1 MTITLDLVDLVL
13 FSLLTLQRGR
23 EVREDRWLCNALH
36 PFDVSGAVH
45 VEAAEPEED
54 DSKDNGGEN
63 HPGTDSEDN
72 SQDTDN
78 CQTNLQLYVGVTFD
92 S

>member
-1 MTITLDLVDLVL
+1 M
-13 FSLLTLQRGR
+13 
-23 EVREDRWLCNALH
+23 
-36 PFDVSGAVH
+36 H

-63 HPGTDSEDN
+63 HPGTDSEYN

-78 CQTNLQLYVGVTFD
+78 CQTNLQLYVVVTFD
-92 S
+92 